1 MNRPV
6 PSPAAAASCKA
17 RAVEAPQGVMALRA
31 AANPQREVR
40 PEWAATIVLAAAFAR
55 LRAMHESTTD
65 RANDLS
71 DLTDACRQIASDIGA
86 EAIVQ
91 RALDALRPARFTPR
105 VFYKEHK
112 Q

>member
-1 MNRPV
+1 
-6 PSPAAAASCKA
+6 
-17 RAVEAPQGVMALRA
+17 MALHA
-31 AANPQREVR
+31 DAYPQCRVR
-40 PEWAATIVLAAAFAR
+40 PGWKATIAFAESFAR